1 MKHIVALSGGKDST
15 AMALRL
21 SELEPNTDF
30 TYVCTPTGDE
40 LPEMYAHWRKL
51 GDLLGKQITP
61 VMHPLGLNGLI
72 EKQQSLPNWRQR
84 WCTRM
89 IKIEPYAAWLLQHSP
104 CTSYVGLRAD
114 EEEREGGDYM
124 DVPGV
129 VMRFPM
135 REWGWGIAEVR
146 DYLAQRGVEI
156 PKRTDCAR
164 CFFQRLGEWRDLW
177 QEHPDVYEDAVQQ
190 EVRVGATFRSPGRDR
205 WPADLAGLRQEFES
219 GRSIR
224 GDKSNPLKCRVCRI

>member
-1 MKHIVALSGGKDST
+1 
-15 AMALRL
+15 MALRL